1 MHGNHRVL
9 RNRRVAARSG
19 IATTLGSGAMASA
32 MSKLGATL
40 SFSSKM
46 ARSNALRISAAAFL
60 VGSYKLIE
68 KYGDNDV
75 SAEASETR

>member
-1 MHGNHRVL
+1 
-9 RNRRVAARSG
+9 
-19 IATTLGSGAMASA
+19 MASA